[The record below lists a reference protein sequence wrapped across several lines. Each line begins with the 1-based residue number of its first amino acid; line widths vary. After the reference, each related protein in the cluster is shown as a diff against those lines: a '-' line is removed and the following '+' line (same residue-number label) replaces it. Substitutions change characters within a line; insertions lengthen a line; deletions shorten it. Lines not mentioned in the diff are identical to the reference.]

1 MKITPLD
8 INQQQFKGKLLGGID
23 PDDVDG
29 FLQLVSQEMEDLIR
43 ENTDLKERGQ
53 ELGTAMDE
61 MRQREV
67 ALRETMLAAQKITE
81 EMKANALKEAAVIV
95 SEAELKAD
103 RIVADAEQRLVQL
116 NNQIRDLRREKVQFE
131 SALKSMLDAHYK
143 LLTMND
149 EQQ

>member
-1 MKITPLD
+1 MKVTPLD

-23 PDDVDG
+23 AEDVDA
-29 FLQLVSQEMEDLIR
+29 FLQLVSQSMEDLIR
-43 ENTDLKERGQ
+43 ENSALKERGQ
-53 ELGTAMDE
+53 EINTAMDE

-81 EMKANALKEAAVIV
+81 EMKANAQKEAAMIV
-95 SEAELKAD
+95 SEAELKGE

-131 SALKSMLDAHYK
+131 NALKSLLDAHYK
-143 LLTMND
+143 LLALND
-149 EQQ
+149 EQ

>member
-23 PDDVDG
+23 AEDVDA
-29 FLQLVSQEMEDLIR
+29 FLQLVSQSMEDLIR
-43 ENTDLKERGQ
+43 ENSALKERGQ
-53 ELGTAMDE
+53 EINTAMDE

-81 EMKANALKEAAVIV
+81 EMKANAQKEAAMIV
-95 SEAELKAD
+95 SEAELKGE

-131 SALKSMLDAHYK
+131 NALKSLLDAHYK
-143 LLTMND
+143 LLALND
-149 EQQ
+149 EQ